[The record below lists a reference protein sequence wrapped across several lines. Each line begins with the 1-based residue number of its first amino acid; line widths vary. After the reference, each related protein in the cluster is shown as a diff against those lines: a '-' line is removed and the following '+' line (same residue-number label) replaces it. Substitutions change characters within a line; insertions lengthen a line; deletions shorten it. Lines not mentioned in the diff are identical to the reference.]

1 MNDLVY
7 PRERALSAITLILG
21 SLIWIG
27 LIGAS
32 LQGGLLVG
40 KLAGAL
46 MVIVFGFLAFLFA
59 HSALIAHIKGNGVRL
74 SETQFPDLYAQF
86 TACCNRLQLKKPP
99 EAYVLNGN
107 GTLNAF
113 ATKFLGSQY
122 VVLLSSVIDAMDG
135 HADGVSFYM
144 GHELGHLR
152 MKHLSLLLLR
162 WPVLWLPL
170 LGAAYSRAK
179 ESTCDRHGLACS
191 SSPDGAAHALAAL
204 AAGGK
209 RWKKLDST
217 AYLDQTK
224 RAVGFWMSFHE
235 LVAGYPWLTKRFAR
249 VMDTA
254 APLPRRNP
262 FAYLVA
268 LFVPYAGRLGPG
280 FGFLV
285 LVYIVGVLAAIAIPA
300 YNEYTIRAKLEA
312 VVVESRG
319 ARDALARSYET
330 SKKIPES
337 LESVGA
343 SAILPDGSHLSL
355 DSRHMVL
362 TVATARGDLVFVPKT
377 DAEGHVLWS
386 CTNGARLKPTQV
398 PGSCRAK

>member
-1 MNDLVY
+1 MNELVY
-7 PRERALSAITLILG
+7 PRERALSAMTLVLG
-21 SLIWIG
+21 SLVWIA
-27 LIGAS
+27 LIAALS
-32 LQGGLLVG
+32 RGGLLLD
-40 KLAGAL
+40 KLGGAL
-46 MVIVFGFLAFLFA
+46 IVMVFGFLAYLFG

-86 TACCNRLQLKKPP
+86 TACCSRLQLKRLPQ
-99 EAYVLNGN
+99 AYVLNGN
-107 GTLNAF
+107 GALNAF

-122 VVLLSSVIDAMDG
+122 VVLLSDVIDAMDG
-135 HADGVSFYM
+135 HADGVSFYI

-152 MKHLSLLLLR
+152 MKHLSRLLLR

-204 AAGGK
+204 SAGGK
-209 RWKKLDST
+209 RWKKLDSA
-217 AYLDQTK
+217 AYLDQT
-224 RAVGFWMSFHE
+224 RMAAGFWMSFHE
-235 LVAGYPWLTKRFAR
+235 LAAGYPWLTKRFAR
-249 VMDTA
+249 VANAA

-268 LFVPYAGRLGPG
+268 LFVPFAGRLGPG

-300 YNEYTIRAKLEA
+300 YSEYTIRAKLEA
-312 VVVESRG
+312 VVVESQG
-319 ARDALARSYET
+319 TRDALARYYES

-337 LESVGA
+337 LESAGA
-343 SAILPDGSHLSL
+343 QALLPDGSHMSL

-362 TVATARGDLVFVPKT
+362 TVATPRGDLVFVPKT
-377 DAEGHVLWS
+377 DAEGHVVWG

-398 PGSCRAK
+398 PSSCRLK